1 MSAELDPP
9 PFWPARIDDRYPA
22 LDPSLRP
29 LIDLALDLRWTWL
42 HATDGLWRAIDAAV
56 WERTGNPQLVL
67 TRTTAERWTE
77 LARDD
82 GFRALLN
89 EVVARRA
96 ALDAAPRWFPPPGAG
111 DALRTVA
118 YFCMEFGLTQV
129 LPIYAGGLGI
139 LAGDHLK
146 AACELGV
153 PIVAV
158 GLMYSGGYFR
168 QSFDETGAQRE
179 DHPLVDPDALPL
191 ERVAGADGAPAGV
204 TISLPGRDVLLRAWR
219 ARIGPVAL
227 YLLDANDAANAPDD
241 RRITAELY
249 GGDGEMRLRQELVLG
264 VGGWRL
270 LRALGYAPDVCH
282 LNEGHAAFATIERA
296 VEYAK
301 DRALPFDAALAATRT
316 GNVFT
321 THTAVSAGFD
331 RFEASLLAP
340 YLIAYAQGTP
350 LDPNAVWR
358 LGEEPGSD
366 TFNMAHLALHASARI
381 NAVSRLHG
389 EVSRRL
395 FARVFPGTAEADV
408 PISYITNG
416 VHTPTW
422 ESREAAVVRDRGLA
436 QTGDDELWTMRAAG
450 RARLIETVRR
460 RLAADFRPDALTL
473 GWARRFAAY
482 KRPTLVLSDPDR
494 LVRLLRNPERPVQI
508 VVAGKAHPRDEE
520 GKALLREWV
529 RFAQRPDVAGRIAV
543 LADYDMAL
551 AGTIVQGVDV
561 WLNTPRRPWEAS
573 GTSGMKVACSGG
585 LNVSELDGWWAEAY
599 APDLGW
605 AFSSI
610 GDAEEGEELFRVLES
625 EVVPTFYA
633 RERSGL
639 PEAWLRRVR
648 ASMTTLV
655 PVYSADRMVRQYAE
669 TLYMPAAAEFA

>member
-1 MSAELDPP
+1 
-9 PFWPARIDDRYPA
+9 
-22 LDPSLRP
+22 
-29 LIDLALDLRWTWL
+29 
-42 HATDGLWRAIDAAV
+42 
-56 WERTGNPQLVL
+56 
-67 TRTTAERWTE
+67 
-77 LARDD
+77 
-82 GFRALLN
+82 
-89 EVVARRA
+89 
-96 ALDAAPRWFPPPGAG
+96 
-111 DALRTVA
+111 
-118 YFCMEFGLTQV
+118 
-129 LPIYAGGLGI
+129 
-139 LAGDHLK
+139 
-146 AACELGV
+146 
-153 PIVAV
+153 
-158 GLMYSGGYFR
+158 
-168 QSFDETGAQRE
+168 
-179 DHPLVDPDALPL
+179 
-191 ERVAGADGAPAGV
+191 
-204 TISLPGRDVLLRAWR
+204 
-219 ARIGPVAL
+219 
-227 YLLDANDAANAPDD
+227 
-241 RRITAELY
+241 
-249 GGDGEMRLRQELVLG
+249 MRLRQELALG

-270 LRALGYAPDVCH
+270 LRTLGYAPDVCH

-301 DRALPFDAALAATRT
+301 DRALPFDAALAATRS

-331 RFEASLLAP
+331 RFDKALLAP

-395 FARVFPGTAEADV
+395 FARLFPGTAEEDV

-422 ESREAAVVRDRGLA
+422 ESREAAAVRARGLA
-436 QTGDDELWTMRAAG
+436 QTSDDELWTMRAAG
-450 RARLIETVRR
+450 RARLIGTVRAR
-460 RLAADFRPDALTL
+460 AAGDFRPDALTL
-473 GWARRFAAY
+473 GWARRFATY
-482 KRPTLVLSDPDR
+482 KRPTLVLTDPER
-494 LVRLLRNPERPVQI
+494 LVRLLRNPDRPVQI
-508 VVAGKAHPRDEE
+508 VVSGKAHPRDEE

-551 AGTIVQGVDV
+551 AGTIVQGVNV

-599 APDLGW
+599 APELGW

-610 GDAEEGEELFRVLES
+610 GDVEESEELFRVLES
-625 EVVPTFYA
+625 EVVPAFYA

-648 ASMTTLV
+648 ANMTTLV
-655 PVYSADRMVRQYAE
+655 PVYSAGRMVRQYAE
-669 TLYMPAAAEFA
+669 TLYMPAAAEFAAQARGLRESPA